1 MFSFVLS
8 GYCLEVWVGVVWGI
22 VVFLDGVKLWLG
34 VGRLEI
40 EFNFGMLIC
49 NVVLDDMLLGDDGL

>member
-1 MFSFVLS
+1 MS
-8 GYCLEVWVGVVWGI
+8 GYCLEVCVGVVWGI